1 MEVAACGGALPAV
14 DLPLACPVCGI
25 VTDPDRVRRQ
35 LYTCGCGHH
44 FRMHGEAWIALLAS
58 AGTWQEHG
66 GELETRDHLGWSEPR
81 PYGSVI
87 ADLYGAGLNEA
98 VRTGSCFIER
108 HPVWLTAFDFR
119 FIGGTM
125 GVVSGERLAQGLE
138 RAAQLRLP
146 YVLVSAS
153 GGARMQE
160 GTLALL
166 QMAKVNAALGRLRD
180 AACPFVSILTDPTF
194 GGTAASLSLLGD
206 VNIAEPHAL
215 IGFTGA
221 RVIRQATHV
230 TLPEGFQSAE
240 FQLAHGQVDLVVPR
254 WALRQTV
261 VQLLGFFE
269 RGACVD
275 RPAKGPGGPGVCAG
289 QREPEAS

>member
-1 MEVAACGGALPAV
+1 VSVEGSSTVTAPEVAVSGGVLPAV
-14 DLPLACPVCGI
+14 NLPLACPGCGI
-25 VTDPDRVRRQ
+25 VTEPDRVRRQ
-35 LYTCGCGHH
+35 LYTCDCGHH
-44 FRMHGEAWIALLAS
+44 FRMHAEAWIALLAS
-58 AGTWQEHG
+58 PGTWQEHWA
-66 GELETRDHLGWSEPR
+66 ELEPRDRLGWNEPR
-81 PYGSVI
+81 PYGSLI
-87 ADLYGAGLNEA
+87 ADLYRAGLNEA
-98 VRTGSCFIER
+98 VRTGTCWIGR
-108 HPVWLTAFDFR
+108 HQVWLTAFDFR

-166 QMAKVNAALGRLRD
+166 QMAKVNAALWRLKD

-206 VNIAEPHAL
+206 VNVAEPEAL

-221 RVIRQATHV
+221 RVIKQATHA
-230 TLPEGFQSAE
+230 TLPQGFQNAE

-254 WALRQTV
+254 RVLRQTI

-269 RGACVD
+269 RGVSATPD
-275 RPAKGPGGPGVCAG
+275 LR
-289 QREPEAS
+289 